1 MTEPT
6 KVKQA
11 RVAVVDPTARA
22 PAYQVLADDLRAQ
35 ITSGRLREGDR
46 LPTEPQLCLRS
57 GLSRS
62 TVREALRLL
71 ASQHL
76 IVTTRGVTGGS
87 FVAHPRPDQIAD
99 TLSTGVQLLISNAT
113 VAIADLFEMRRLLE
127 VPAAGL
133 AARRRTRHHLAAL
146 AASMFDPAVDSLER
160 KLDAHRQFH
169 SAMIQATGNAL
180 YEMIAT
186 PLYNLANERQL
197 GEMAPPGFWARVDR
211 EHREIQRKVEAGDA
225 AGASAAARDHV
236 EFVTSVYVAGDAT

>member
-1 MTEPT
+1 MAVIDQT
-6 KVKQA
+6 V
-11 RVAVVDPTARA
+11 RV

-35 ITSGRLREGDR
+35 ITSGRLRAGDR
-46 LPTEPQLCLRS
+46 LPTEPQLCMRS

-76 IVTTRGVTGGS
+76 IITTRGVTGGS

-99 TLSTGVQLLISNAT
+99 ALSTGVQLLISNAT
-113 VAIADLFEMRRLLE
+113 VHTADLFEMRRLLE
-127 VPAAGL
+127 VPAAEL
-133 AARRRTRHHLAAL
+133 AAQRRGRQHLAEL
-146 AASMFDPAVDSLER
+146 TASMFDPVNDSLER

-169 SAMIQATGNAL
+169 TTMIAATGNAL

-197 GEMAPPGFWARVDR
+197 AEMAPAGFWTRVDR
-211 EHREIQRKVEAGDA
+211 EHREIQRHVEAGDA
-225 AGASAAARDHV
+225 AAAEASALTHV
-236 EFVTSVYVAGDAT
+236 EYLTGIYVGGGLPAA